1 MKILTLLTTCLI
13 ALTRNPMRAIL
24 TVLGIVIGI
33 AAVVAI
39 MEIGAGSRRQIKESV
54 ASLGADVVMA
64 FPAAMQTSGVNT
76 GAGGKASMYATD
88 CDAVM
93 ATCGN
98 TVLAASPSIRA
109 NAQIIANGV
118 NWKPESIASGNESYL
133 YIENWSI
140 AEGQGF
146 TKDMVD
152 RADNV
157 CVIGKTIKE
166 EVFGGESPIG
176 QEMRIRDVIFTVI
189 GVLEEKGAGFSG
201 NDQDDTIIMPWSSM
215 RIRLMGSPS
224 AASLS
229 TPTASSNTGVSATGS
244 FSTTSVKYYPGVD
257 LQPYSN
263 APHPLR
269 TRTVNS
275 LIFKIKNQEDATEA
289 MDEITVALRAAH
301 GLEVGKLD
309 DFMLRDRSG
318 FTKMVSSTSETVS
331 SLLLV
336 VAMISLVVGGVG
348 IMNIMMVS
356 VTERTR
362 EIGLRM
368 AVGARPRDIMSQFL
382 LEAVMLCLVG
392 GIIGIL
398 VGRLA
403 STLVSMNKG
412 WMLERST
419 EAIILSVSTAVI
431 IGLVFGWYPAY
442 KASRMDPI
450 DALRHE

>member
-1 MKILTLLTTCLI
+1 MKILTLFYTCLV

-54 ASLGADVVMA
+54 ASLGADVVTAM
-64 FPAAMQTSGVNT
+64 PAAMSTSGVNT
-76 GAGGKASMYATD
+76 GSGGRASMYASD

-93 ATCGN
+93 ATCQN
-98 TVLAASPSIRA
+98 TVSAASPSIRA
-109 NAQIIANGV
+109 SAQIIAKGI
-118 NWKPESIASGNESYL
+118 NWKPGSIVGGNESYL
-133 YIENWSI
+133 YIENWTI
-140 AEGQGF
+140 AEGQAF
-146 TKDMVD
+146 TKEMVD

-157 CVIGKTIKE
+157 CVIGKTIKD
-166 EVFGGESPIG
+166 EVYGGENPIG
-176 QEMRIRDVIFTVI
+176 EQLRVRDVIFTVI

-201 NDQDDTIIMPWSSM
+201 DDQDDTVIMPWSSM

-224 AASLS
+224 SATLSSVGASANG
-229 TPTASSNTGVSATGS
+229 TVSATS
-244 FSTTSVKYYPGVD
+244 TFSSSTVVYYPGVD
-257 LQPYSN
+257 LQHYSN

-275 LIFKIKNQEDATEA
+275 LMFKIKNQEDATEA

-301 GLEVGKLD
+301 GLVVGQLD
-309 DFMLRDRSG
+309 DFNLRDRSG

-368 AVGARPRDIMSQFL
+368 AVGARPRDIMAQFL

-398 VGRLA
+398 VGRLS
-403 STLVSMNKG
+403 STIVSYNKG

-419 EAIILSVSTAVI
+419 EAIILSVSTAVF
-431 IGLVFGWYPAY
+431 IGVVFGWYPAY